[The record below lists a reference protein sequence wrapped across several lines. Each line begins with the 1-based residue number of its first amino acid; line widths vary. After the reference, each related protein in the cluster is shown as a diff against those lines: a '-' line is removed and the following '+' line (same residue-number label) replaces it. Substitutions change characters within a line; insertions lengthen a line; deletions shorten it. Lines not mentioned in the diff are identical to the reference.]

1 MSKVK
6 KVSLFIILFIVST
19 FLSGCVNKTTDYK
32 GVERK
37 VEYGLVEIGS
47 VSGDGQFTVCYD
59 PTTMVCYMKI
69 WSTYRLAIS
78 PYYIIGEDGQP
89 EIAVY
94 GVNYQYEH
102 E

>member
-1 MSKVK
+1 MSKVR
-6 KVSLFIILFIVST
+6 KVSLLIMLFIVAT
-19 FLSGCVNKTTDYK
+19 VLSGCVNKTTDYK

-37 VEYGLVEIGS
+37 VEYGLVEIGA

-78 PYYIIGEDGQP
+78 PYYIIGENGEP